1 MTEHT
6 HTLDG
11 KENLGVIVERG
22 ARITFFMIECDW
34 TRRCQER
41 LFQKHRISRI
51 SDISVPS
58 KKEVTWLRESANS

>member
-11 KENLGVIVERG
+11 KETLGAIVERG
-22 ARITFFMIECDW
+22 ARIMFCMIECNW
-34 TRRCQER
+34 NRRCPER

-51 SDISVPS
+51 SDISVPK